1 MKVARAGS
9 DDGGGDGDDDVD
21 KECSASCLFTPLFI
35 SSCVRKTLPGSFY
48 AGEQNLEWRERSFE
62 ERNGAVDKIC
72 IIMHK

>member
-1 MKVARAGS
+1 MTAVVMVMMMLIRNATLVAFLLPS
-9 DDGGGDGDDDVD
+9 
-21 KECSASCLFTPLFI
+21 LFL
-35 SSCVRKTLPGSFY
+35 SCVRKTLPGSFY